1 MHRISLVK
9 ALLLAALAIGLSSV
23 AIGQSPASGQPS
35 PPLDAPAQLMLIRN
49 ALALVNHGN
58 LTGNYTVL
66 RDLASPR
73 FRQRNSA
80 ADLAVTFANLRQQR
94 LDLSPILVIQ
104 PQLTQ
109 APEIVGDRLQIAGMF
124 PTRPQAVQFAL
135 AFQQVE
141 GGWMIDEIS
150 IRVAPA
156 ETRPQGAA
164 APTVNAGA
172 EYRLAPPNGP
182 PATEFRTA
190 DRSPLSPVAHDRQF
204 APQTSR
210 PR

>member
-1 MHRISLVK
+1 MASMMRFAPLV
-9 ALLLAALAIGLSSV
+9 LLAAVV
-23 AIGQSPASGQPS
+23 AGAARDASGQSPIAGYSG
-35 PPLDAPAQLMLIRN
+35 PPLEPPAQLMLIRN
-49 ALALVNHGN
+49 ALALLNHGN

-73 FRQRNSA
+73 FRERNSA
-80 ADLAVTFANLRQQR
+80 ADLSGTFANLRQKH

-109 APEIVGDRLQIAGMF
+109 APQIVGDRLQMVGLF

-150 IRVAPA
+150 LRVAPA
-156 ETRPQGAA
+156 DLQPPGA
-164 APTVNAGA
+164 
-172 EYRLAPPNGP
+172 APPNAAAERRPVTTYAPPASDIRTAERGP
-182 PATEFRTA
+182 P
-190 DRSPLSPVAHDRQF
+190 LPV
-204 APQTSR
+204 PGSR

>member
-1 MHRISLVK
+1 MVSLVRL
-9 ALLLAALAIGLSSV
+9 APIILLAVLV
-23 AIGQSPASGQPS
+23 AGSARDASGQSPVAGYAGA
-35 PPLDAPAQLMLIRN
+35 PLDPPAQLMLIRN
-49 ALALVNHGN
+49 ALTLVNHAN

-80 ADLAVTFANLRQQR
+80 ADLSGTFANLRQQK
-94 LDLSPILVIQ
+94 LDLSPVLVIQ
-104 PQLTQ
+104 PQFTQ
-109 APEIVGDRLQIAGMF
+109 PPQLVGDRLQLVGLF

-150 IRVAPA
+150 LRVAPA
-156 ETRPQGAA
+156 DLHSQTA
-164 APTVNAGA
+164 AP
-172 EYRLAPPNGP
+172 
-182 PATEFRTA
+182 PASDIRTA
-190 DRSPLSPVAHDRQF
+190 ERGLPG
-204 APQTSR
+204 SR

>member
-1 MHRISLVK
+1 MPRIFLIT
-9 ALLLAALAIGLSSV
+9 LLMLATLAGGGPCV
-23 AIGQSPASGQPS
+23 ATGQSPIAGQPS

-58 LTGNYTVL
+58 LAGNYTVL
-66 RDLASPR
+66 RDLSSPR

-80 ADLAVTFANLRQQR
+80 ADLAATFANLRQQK
-94 LDLSPILVIQ
+94 LDLSPTLVIQ

-109 APEIVGDRLQIAGMF
+109 APEIVGDRLQMAGLF

-135 AFQQVE
+135 AFQHVE

-150 IRVAPA
+150 LRVAPA
-156 ETRPQGAA
+156 ETRPQPAVAPSPPTAA
-164 APTVNAGA
+164 AG
-172 EYRLAPPNGP
+172 YRPAPPYAP
-182 PATEFRTA
+182 QPTDLRTA
-190 DRSPLSPVAHDRQF
+190 ERDRLHTLPPV
-204 APQTSR
+204 R